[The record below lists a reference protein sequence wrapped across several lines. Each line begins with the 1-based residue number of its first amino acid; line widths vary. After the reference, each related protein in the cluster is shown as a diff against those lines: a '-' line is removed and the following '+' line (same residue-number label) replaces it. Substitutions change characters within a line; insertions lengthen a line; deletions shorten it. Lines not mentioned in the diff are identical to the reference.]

1 MAVTSIHAIKA
12 TEWAAIRY
20 ITDADKTVNGL
31 YVSSYGCR
39 ADSAGASEDFRAVR
53 NSGTGRTKILA
64 HHIIQSFE
72 HGEITPEKAMQVSEE
87 LCDKLLQGKYQYV
100 LAVHTDKEHIHSHI
114 IFNNTNMYNGLS
126 FTTEHNQGKVKERS
140 WAKVREISDE
150 ICEKYGL
157 SVIEENENSKGV
169 SHYEH
174 EMQKEGKSW
183 KARLRSML
191 SELIKY
197 SPDFDTFLRN
207 CERVGIEAVYTPNTK
222 NKLKFRM
229 QGQERFTRAKT
240 LGEEF
245 TAENIIAAFEK
256 LHKPI
261 ENAVADAV
269 VTKPTER
276 TIEKPVEEVVDEDV
290 WSAVRGMGNAEQM
303 IRELEAGGVHSY
315 NELYSFMWEHAHS
328 DDHTKE
334 LAELKKD
341 ITEIDKIVKMMKR
354 CDELM
359 PKYREYQKLSEWKKK
374 RYKKKNPDL
383 FADLKEANDFISE
396 HNKSYYIEGRPPKK
410 DELIMWSDE
419 MKTEYKK
426 LQKEHNA
433 FLLKKETASKYTR
446 KVRSY
451 LADEH
456 NKRERE
462 QSIKRTQNRRR
473 NGFSLE

>member
-1 MAVTSIHAIKA
+1 M
-12 TEWAAIRY
+12 RY

-39 ADSAGASEDFRAVR
+39 ADSTGASEDFRAVR
-53 NSGTGRTKILA
+53 SNGTGRTKILA

-87 LCDKLLQGKYQYV
+87 LCDKLLEGNYQYV

-126 FTTEHNQGKVKERS
+126 FTTEKNQGKVKERS
-140 WAKVREISDE
+140 WAKLREISDE

-183 KARLRSML
+183 KAKLKSML

-240 LGEEF
+240 LGEKF
-245 TAENIIAAFEK
+245 TAENIIAALEK
-256 LHKPI
+256 LHKPM

-269 VTKPTER
+269 VTKPTEKP
-276 TIEKPVEEVVDEDV
+276 IEKPVEEPVEEVVDEDV

-315 NELYSFMWEHAHS
+315 KELYSFMWEHAHS

-334 LAELKKD
+334 LDVLDKKIKD
-341 ITEIDKIVKMMKR
+341 VNALVKKAQHY
-354 CDELM
+354 DEL
-359 PKYREYQKLSEWKKK
+359 
-374 RYKKKNPDL
+374 YKVY
-383 FADLKEANDFISE
+383 KEN
-396 HNKSYYIEGRPPKK
+396 
-410 DELIMWSDE
+410 
-419 MKTEYKK
+419 KK
-426 LQKEHNA
+426 LTGLKGKIYAKKHAEELEDFHKTANYLQKAVKKYNLPGNANRTLELQSLLIKLRDEYNALVPEHNA

-473 NGFSLE
+473 SGFSLE